1 MYKIST
7 EKGENKMPKF
17 VPLTF
22 LKDTANIVEFCQ
34 ECGEPVFV
42 TRNGTP
48 ELVIMDSEFFNEY
61 LRYRKED
68 GKLDIQREFATVPKT
83 ITIKDL
89 KNTGEVSALCC
100 GTNEPISVIRNG
112 YGVLVIIS
120 IDGYTKR
127 HAEWWKDG
135 D

>member
-1 MYKIST
+1 MA
-7 EKGENKMPKF
+7 KF
-17 VPLTF
+17 VPLSF
-22 LKDTANIVEFCQ
+22 LKDTASIVEFCQ
-34 ECGEPVFV
+34 ECGEPIFV

-48 ELVIMDSEFFNEY
+48 EMVIMDGEFFNEY

-68 GKLDIQREFATVPKT
+68 GRLDIRREFANVPKT

-89 KNTGEVSALCC
+89 KNTGEVSALCSQ
-100 GTNEPISVIRNG
+100 TDEPISIIRNG

-120 IDGYTKR
+120 IAGYEKR
-127 HAEWWKDG
+127 HADLWKGG

>member
-7 EKGENKMPKF
+7 EKGENKMAKF

-22 LKDTANIVEFCQ
+22 LKDTTSIVEFCQ
-34 ECGEPVFV
+34 ECGETVFV

-100 GTNEPISVIRNG
+100 DTNEPISVIRNG

-127 HAEWWKDG
+127 HADLWNGG

>member
-1 MYKIST
+1 MA
-7 EKGENKMPKF
+7 KF

-22 LKDTANIVEFCQ
+22 LKDTASIVEFCQ

-48 ELVIMDSEFFNEY
+48 ELVIMDSEFFNQY

-68 GKLDIQREFATVPKT
+68 GKLDIQKEFATVPKT

-100 GTNEPISVIRNG
+100 DTNAPISVIRNG
-112 YGVLVIIS
+112 YDVLVIIS

-127 HAEWWKDG
+127 HQELWKKD

>member
-1 MYKIST
+1 MA
-7 EKGENKMPKF
+7 KF

-22 LKDTANIVEFCQ
+22 LKDTASIVEFCQ

-42 TRNGTP
+42 TRNGSP
-48 ELVIMDSEFFNEY
+48 EMVIMDGEFFNEY

-68 GKLDIQREFATVPKT
+68 GRLDIRREFANVPKT

-89 KNTGEVSALCC
+89 KNTGEVSALCSQ
-100 GTNEPISVIRNG
+100 TDEPISIIRNG

-120 IDGYTKR
+120 IAGYEKR
-127 HAEWWKDG
+127 HADLWNAED
-135 D
+135 

>member
-7 EKGENKMPKF
+7 EKGENKMAKF

-22 LKDTANIVEFCQ
+22 LKDTASIVEFCQ

-89 KNTGEVSALCC
+89 KNTGKVSALCC
-100 GTNEPISVIRNG
+100 DTNEPVSIIRNPPP
-112 YGVLVIIS
+112 GVLRPPHRAP
-120 IDGYTKR
+120 R
-127 HAEWWKDG
+127 H
-135 D
+135 

>member
-1 MYKIST
+1 MA
-7 EKGENKMPKF
+7 KF

-22 LKDTANIVEFCQ
+22 LKDTASIVEFCQ

-48 ELVIMDSEFFNEY
+48 EMVIMDSEFFNEY

-68 GKLDIQREFATVPKT
+68 GRLDIKREFASVPKT
-83 ITIKDL
+83 ITIKEL
-89 KNTGEVSALCC
+89 KNTGEVSDLCSQ
-100 GTNEPISVIRNG
+100 TNEPISIIRNG

-120 IDGYTKR
+120 IAGYEKR
-127 HAEWWKDG
+127 HGDLWKDG
-135 D
+135 N

>member
-1 MYKIST
+1 MA
-7 EKGENKMPKF
+7 KF

-22 LKDTANIVEFCQ
+22 LKDTASIVEFCQ
-34 ECGEPVFV
+34 ECGEPIFV

-48 ELVIMDSEFFNEY
+48 EMVIMDGEFFNEY

-68 GKLDIQREFATVPKT
+68 GRLDIRREFANVPKT

-89 KNTGEVSALCC
+89 KNTGEVSALCSQ
-100 GTNEPISVIRNG
+100 TDEPISIIRNG

-120 IDGYTKR
+120 IAGYEKR
-127 HAEWWKDG
+127 HADLWKGG

>member
-1 MYKIST
+1 MA
-7 EKGENKMPKF
+7 KF

-22 LKDTANIVEFCQ
+22 LKDTTSIVEFCQ

-48 ELVIMDSEFFNEY
+48 ELVIMDSEFFDEY

-68 GKLDIQREFATVPKT
+68 GRLDIKREFANVPKT

-89 KNTGEVSALCC
+89 KNTGEVSALC
-100 GTNEPISVIRNG
+100 GQTDEPISIIRNG
-112 YGVLVIIS
+112 YGVLVVIS
-120 IDGYTKR
+120 IAGYEKR
-127 HAEWWKDG
+127 HADLWKGVD
-135 D
+135 

>member
-1 MYKIST
+1 MA
-7 EKGENKMPKF
+7 KF

-22 LKDTANIVEFCQ
+22 LKDTASIVEFCQ

-48 ELVIMDSEFFNEY
+48 ELVIMDSEFFNQY

-100 GTNEPISVIRNG
+100 DTNEPISVIRNG

-120 IDGYTKR
+120 IDGYTNR
-127 HAEWWKDG
+127 HTELWNDG

>member
-1 MYKIST
+1 M
-7 EKGENKMPKF
+7 MAKF

-22 LKDTANIVEFCQ
+22 LKDTASIVEFCQ

-48 ELVIMDSEFFNEY
+48 ELVIMDSEFFNQY

-89 KNTGEVSALCC
+89 KNTCEVSALCC
-100 GTNEPISVIRNG
+100 NTNEPISVIRNG
-112 YGVLVIIS
+112 YGVMVVIS

-127 HAEWWKDG
+127 HEELWKG
-135 D
+135 VE

>member
-1 MYKIST
+1 MA
-7 EKGENKMPKF
+7 KF

-22 LKDTANIVEFCQ
+22 LKDTASIVEFCH

-48 ELVIMDSEFFNEY
+48 DLVIMDSEFFNQY

-100 GTNEPISVIRNG
+100 DTNEPVSIIRNG
-112 YGVLVIIS
+112 YGVLMIIS
-120 IDGYTKR
+120 IAGYEKR
-127 HAEWWKDG
+127 HADLWKG
-135 D
+135 VE

>member
-1 MYKIST
+1 MA
-7 EKGENKMPKF
+7 KF

-22 LKDTANIVEFCQ
+22 LKDTASIVEFCQ

-42 TRNGTP
+42 TRNGSP
-48 ELVIMDSEFFNEY
+48 EMVIMDGEFFNEY

-68 GKLDIQREFATVPKT
+68 GRLDIRREFANVPKT

-89 KNTGEVSALCC
+89 KNTGEVSALCSQ
-100 GTNEPISVIRNG
+100 TDEPISIIRNG
-112 YGVLVIIS
+112 HGVLVIIS
-120 IDGYTKR
+120 IAGYEKR
-127 HAEWWKDG
+127 HSDLWKND

>member
-1 MYKIST
+1 MA
-7 EKGENKMPKF
+7 KF

-22 LKDTANIVEFCQ
+22 LKDTTSIVEFCQ

-68 GKLDIQREFATVPKT
+68 GKLDNQREFATVPKT
-83 ITIKDL
+83 ITIKGL

-100 GTNEPISVIRNG
+100 DTNEPISVIRNG
-112 YGVLVIIS
+112 YGGLVIIS

-127 HAEWWKDG
+127 HAELWKDG

>member
-7 EKGENKMPKF
+7 EKGENKMAKF

-22 LKDTANIVEFCQ
+22 LKDTASIVEFCQ

-48 ELVIMDSEFFNEY
+48 ELVIMDSEFFNQY

-100 GTNEPISVIRNG
+100 NTNEPISVIRNG

-120 IDGYTKR
+120 IAGYEKR
-127 HAEWWKDG
+127 HVDLLKSVD
-135 D
+135 

>member
-1 MYKIST
+1 MA
-7 EKGENKMPKF
+7 KF

-22 LKDTANIVEFCQ
+22 LKDTASIVELCQ
-34 ECGEPVFV
+34 ECGEPIFV

-48 ELVIMDSEFFNEY
+48 EMVIMDSDFFNEY

-68 GKLDIQREFATVPKT
+68 GRLDIKREFANVPKT

-89 KNTGEVSALCC
+89 KNTGEVSALC
-100 GTNEPISVIRNG
+100 GQTDEPISIIRNG

-120 IDGYTKR
+120 ITGYEKR
-127 HAEWWKDG
+127 HADLWKD
-135 D
+135 DN

>member
-1 MYKIST
+1 
-7 EKGENKMPKF
+7 MPKF
-17 VPLTF
+17 VPLSF
-22 LKDTANIVEFCQ
+22 LKDTASIVEFCE

-48 ELVIMDSEFFNEY
+48 EMVIMDNKFFNEY

-89 KNTGEVSALCC
+89 KNTGEVSALRCN
-100 GTNEPISVIRNG
+100 TDEPISVIRNG
-112 YGVLVIIS
+112 YGVLVVIS
-120 IDGYTKR
+120 IDGYENR
-127 HAEWWKDG
+127 RADFWKND

>member
-1 MYKIST
+1 MA
-7 EKGENKMPKF
+7 KF

-22 LKDTANIVEFCQ
+22 LKDTASIVEFCQ

-42 TRNGTP
+42 TRNGSP
-48 ELVIMDSEFFNEY
+48 EMVIMDSEFFNEY

-68 GKLDIQREFATVPKT
+68 GRLDIRREFAAVPKT

-89 KNTGEVSALCC
+89 KNTGEIFELCSQ
-100 GTNEPISVIRNG
+100 TNEPISIIRNG
-112 YGVLVIIS
+112 YDTLVIIS
-120 IDGYTKR
+120 IAGYEKR
-127 HAEWWKDG
+127 YADLWNGG

>member
-1 MYKIST
+1 
-7 EKGENKMPKF
+7 MPKF
-17 VPLTF
+17 IPLTF
-22 LKDTANIVEFCQ
+22 LKDTTSIVEFCQ

-68 GKLDIQREFATVPKT
+68 GRLDIKREFASVSKT
-83 ITIKDL
+83 ITSKDL
-89 KNTGEVSALCC
+89 KNTGEVSALCSE
-100 GTNEPISVIRNG
+100 TNEPISIIRNG

-120 IDGYTKR
+120 ITGYERR
-127 HAEWWKDG
+127 HVDLWNGG

>member
-1 MYKIST
+1 MS
-7 EKGENKMPKF
+7 KF

-22 LKDTANIVEFCQ
+22 LKDTASIVEFCQ

-42 TRNGTP
+42 TRNGSP
-48 ELVIMDSEFFNEY
+48 EMVIMDSEFFNQY

-100 GTNEPISVIRNG
+100 DTNEPISVIRNG
-112 YGVLVIIS
+112 YDVLVVIS

-127 HAEWWKDG
+127 HEELWKG
-135 D
+135 VE

>member
-1 MYKIST
+1 MA
-7 EKGENKMPKF
+7 KF

-22 LKDTANIVEFCQ
+22 LKETASIVEFCQ

-48 ELVIMDSEFFNEY
+48 ELVIMDSEFFNQY

-100 GTNEPISVIRNG
+100 DTNEPISVIRNG
-112 YGVLVIIS
+112 YDVLVVIS

-127 HAEWWKDG
+127 HEELWKG
-135 D
+135 VN

>member
-1 MYKIST
+1 
-7 EKGENKMPKF
+7 MPKF

-22 LKDTANIVEFCQ
+22 LKDTASIVEFCQ
-34 ECGEPVFV
+34 ECGEPIFV

-48 ELVIMDSEFFNEY
+48 EMVIMDGEFFNEY

-68 GKLDIQREFATVPKT
+68 GRLDIRREFANVPKT

-89 KNTGEVSALCC
+89 KNTGEVSALCSQ
-100 GTNEPISVIRNG
+100 TDEPISIIRNG

-120 IDGYTKR
+120 IAGYEKR
-127 HAEWWKDG
+127 HADLWKGG

>member
-1 MYKIST
+1 MA
-7 EKGENKMPKF
+7 KF

-22 LKDTANIVEFCQ
+22 LKDTASIVEFCQ

-68 GKLDIQREFATVPKT
+68 DKLDIQREFATVPKT

-100 GTNEPISVIRNG
+100 NTDEPISVIRNG

-120 IDGYTKR
+120 IAGYEKR
-127 HAEWWKDG
+127 HVDLLKSVD
-135 D
+135 

>member
-1 MYKIST
+1 
-7 EKGENKMPKF
+7 MPKF